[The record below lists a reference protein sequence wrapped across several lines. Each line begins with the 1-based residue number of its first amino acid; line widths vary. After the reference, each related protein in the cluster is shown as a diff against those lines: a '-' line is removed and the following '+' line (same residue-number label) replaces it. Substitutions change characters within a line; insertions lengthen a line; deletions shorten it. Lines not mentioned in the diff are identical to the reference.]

1 MNVGSYNRIVTIQS
15 VSYADSDYSDNE
27 TPTWVDELTDLAAR
41 LEFPGRT
48 SGHDEGYEG
57 NQRVE
62 NSQAIWTIMYPNNKT
77 ITTQM
82 RLIYGGETYQI
93 NRVQEIGLRQELQLT
108 TEKRDNE

>member
-1 MNVGSYNRIVTIQS
+1 MNFGSYDRIITIQS
-15 VSYADSDYSDNE
+15 VSYADSDYSQDE
-27 TPTWVDELTDLAAR
+27 TPTLVAELTDLAAR

-48 SGHDEGYEG
+48 SGHDESYEG

-77 ITTQM
+77 ITTEM
-82 RLIYGGETYQI
+82 RIVYGGEIYQI